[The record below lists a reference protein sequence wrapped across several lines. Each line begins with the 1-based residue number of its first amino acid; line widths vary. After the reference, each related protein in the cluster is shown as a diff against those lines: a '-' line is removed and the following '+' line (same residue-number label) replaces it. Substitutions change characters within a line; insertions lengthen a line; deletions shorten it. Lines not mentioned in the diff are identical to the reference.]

1 VADGGPKARRCF
13 SLRGDADT
21 RQTMPV
27 KAVFLACIFL
37 FLFVRPGVT
46 APASSSPASPSDL
59 EQIERLTN
67 QLRTA
72 RGLVPLRLD
81 ASLCRAATSH
91 ALDMAQNHYF
101 AHTRRTAGPF
111 GESTPGSRASAEGYR
126 WGFIAENIAC
136 GQQTGVSAFLAW
148 VRSRPHYHNL
158 VSPAVRE
165 LGIGIAR
172 NRQTNQPYWVMMLG
186 SRQESFAPPSEFM
199 RVTFGPVSPFG
210 F

>member
-1 VADGGPKARRCF
+1 
-13 SLRGDADT
+13 
-21 RQTMPV
+21 MPA
-27 KAVFLACIFL
+27 KAVFLACILL
-37 FLFVRPGVT
+37 FSIVEPGAT
-46 APASSSPASPSDL
+46 APAPSSLASRSDL

-72 RGLVPLRLD
+72 RGLAPVRLD
-81 ASLCRAATSH
+81 ASLCRAAASH

-101 AHTRRTAGPF
+101 GHTRRTAGLF

-126 WGFIAENIAC
+126 WSFIAENIAC
-136 GQQTGVSAFLAW
+136 GQQTGLSAFLAW
-148 VRSRPHYHNL
+148 VSSRPHYHNL
-158 VSPAVRE
+158 VSPVVRE

-172 NRQTNQPYWVMMLG
+172 NRRTNQPYWVMMLG